1 MKLIGKQ
8 FKGGIYMKL
17 KIIEKVRTNNFNDEH
32 VMQKITDMWKN
43 ASTVLSNKNENVYGL
58 YHEYESDYKGDY
70 TLCVA
75 VEGKDESSIAIP
87 DDTTYE
93 IFKVNT
99 NDEQGIFNTWSE
111 IWKKED
117 EGQLKRTYTYDF
129 EKYDP
134 DGNIDIYI
142 AVKKK

>member
-1 MKLIGKQ
+1 MG
-8 FKGGIYMKL
+8 FNMEL
-17 KIIEKVRTNNFNDEH
+17 KIIEKIRTNNFNDEH

-43 ASTVLSNKNENVYGL
+43 ASNVLTDKNENVYGL

-75 VEGKDESSIAIP
+75 VEGRDKSSVAIP
-87 DDTTYE
+87 DDTKYE
-93 IFKVNT
+93 VFKVNT
-99 NDEQGIFNTWSE
+99 NDEQGIFNTWNE

-117 EGQLKRTYTYDF
+117 ENQLNRAYTYDF
-129 EKYDP
+129 EKYYP